1 MCVRKLGYHTTGG
14 INIGNSVFQAMIA
27 GCDAIQVM
35 LGPPQTYNLSK
46 IPEREL
52 ALYTNTKRE
61 HNLSVYV
68 HAPYVLHAFCKPA
81 NKKKNDGTLQ
91 RHLSA
96 CSDLDVEG
104 YVIHMGGTKWYEEEE
119 YYDVA
124 RSMCEAISKYNHRT
138 TILLENCANGNAMS
152 GDLKVICKLIQ
163 TLRNEGYNIGLCL
176 DTCHAWA
183 WGYNM
188 ALEGTRKEMVEI
200 VSSVLQLFHLNNITD
215 TFEPGCRRDRHE
227 QLGHGAIDEQVF
239 QFFMHSFPDC
249 PIILERDVELKGQMD
264 LALVKLW
271 DKIDCLTRPENAS
284 ALPDPDNF
292 SEREPE

>member
-1 MCVRKLGYHTTGG
+1 MRKLGYHTTGG
-14 INIGNSVFQAMIA
+14 MNIGTSVFRAVEA
-27 GCDAIQVM
+27 GCTAVQVM
-35 LGPPQTYNLSK
+35 LGAPQTYNLSK
-46 IPEREL
+46 IPDRERHIL
-52 ALYTNTKRE
+52 NDTRAG
-61 HNLSVYV
+61 HDLSIYV

-91 RHLSA
+91 RHLSM
-96 CSDLDVEG
+96 CFDLDVEG

-124 RSMCEAISKYNHRT
+124 RSMCESISKYNHRT

-163 TLRNEGYNIGLCL
+163 TLRNDGYNIGLCL

-188 ALEGTRKEMVEI
+188 ALEDTRKEMIEV

-239 QFFMHSFPDC
+239 QAFMTAFPSC
-249 PIILERDVELKGQMD
+249 PIILERDIELKAQMD
-264 LALVKLW
+264 LALIKMW
-271 DKIDCLTRPENAS
+271 DKVESVLAMENTPTLS
-284 ALPDPDNF
+284 GPDGF
-292 SEREPE
+292 SGDEPE